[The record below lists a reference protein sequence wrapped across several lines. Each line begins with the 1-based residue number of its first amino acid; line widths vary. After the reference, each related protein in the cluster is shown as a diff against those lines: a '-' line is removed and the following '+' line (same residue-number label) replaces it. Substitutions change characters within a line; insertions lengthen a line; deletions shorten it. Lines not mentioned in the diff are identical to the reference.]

1 MAMLWAC
8 VRAAWK
14 NKGMNGLP
22 RCCWP
27 LNQRKSAHSHGPH
40 SVFKVDLTASL
51 SSLLDIAS
59 SFMMAWISLSGT
71 FWLVGRPLLP

>member
-8 VRAAWK
+8 CVRAARED
-14 NKGMNGLP
+14 KGVNGLP
-22 RCCWP
+22 RCCRP
-27 LNQRKSAHSHGPH
+27 LSQRKSVHSHGPH

-71 FWLVGRPLLP
+71 F